1 MSDYTD
7 FTYLDY
13 QYSDAG
19 QRQADSDA
27 IAREF
32 SKYGASYYGNGSE
45 FIVGYDANGGAMVDS
60 DAVRA
65 AARRKAEEAE
75 SSRRA
80 EEALMRLIAKNASA
94 HHASTYL
101 ELDREVVCFPYR
113 GKVSGMQLVH
123 RSGMNCRYA
132 FSPARVGPF
141 PTYMH
146 GLGEISEIR
155 VDKTYPCPFCFAGTP
170 IMDDLEKS
178 DAERVRSVRRA
189 LRTNQWREECYMSG
203 ADSKPSVT
211 NNVQLEESKLFTP
224 YSSYVKTMG
233 ANPDVDG
240 TVAIGSMVSRH
251 RHSDG
256 KRDYLDVR
264 FVCVSKKRPAE
275 QYDNVL
281 MQVSLFRY
289 RKGGSPEDF
298 RKNAKKAVYG
308 DFEKLYS
315 DFHLFTMETAEV
327 REYDG
332 SFLYYLDSAFVLNT
346 LPQIEDGVYMVGL
359 DLGGARMYKDAKW
372 GVYGFFPEP
381 EEENE
386 PDPIEESKTFV
397 PFEKYVEKYHADPS
411 VQKLIILSSEL
422 FRGPDPYEGYCLCGR
437 FLCRYPEKAPDA
449 FEKIPSKVTMRR
461 LKKDIPFETFQRNA
475 AHYTEEDFDEVEDSQ
490 CLVTLRTDR
499 ANCDMREDGSVLC
512 YMDMEYYE
520 LSDPECFEDGIYAIE
535 MEIGGARMH
544 RSAKWGVYAFYGE
557 ERSAPAPA
565 PGGTAP
571 APAPGPADSGR
582 SGARTAEHPDTRD
595 YFEIPVDLERFISLG
610 SDPRVREMRMEYYEV
625 TITPG
630 AVVFHVAV
638 NSRKPLPVGGEMTVW
653 CDCSVTA
660 QQKKLLGKKVW
671 DIVYRGNLPSPL
683 KQAKILPR
691 DDYEYDDAYG
701 YFLEITFMGDE
712 LLRNPIPGYYN
723 VRFSIETAEYLRKG
737 HVLFNRFH
745 VDKLE

>member
-80 EEALMRLIAKNASA
+80 EEALMRLIAQNASA
-94 HHASTYL
+94 HRASTYL

-178 DAERVRSVRRA
+178 DAERVRSIRRA

-203 ADSKPSVT
+203 ADSEPSVT
-211 NNVQLEESKLFTP
+211 DNVQLEESKLFTP
-224 YSSYVKTMG
+224 YSSCVKTMG

-240 TVAIGSMVSRH
+240 TAAIGSMVSRH

-264 FVCVSKKRPAE
+264 FVCVNKKRPAE

-289 RKGGSPEDF
+289 RKGGTLEDF

-308 DFEKLYS
+308 DFEKVYS

-372 GVYGFFPEP
+372 GVY
-381 EEENE
+381 
-386 PDPIEESKTFV
+386 
-397 PFEKYVEKYHADPS
+397 
-411 VQKLIILSSEL
+411 
-422 FRGPDPYEGYCLCGR
+422 
-437 FLCRYPEKAPDA
+437 A
-449 FEKIPSKVTMRR
+449 FCE
-461 LKKDIPFETFQRNA
+461 
-475 AHYTEEDFDEVEDSQ
+475 
-490 CLVTLRTDR
+490 
-499 ANCDMREDGSVLC
+499 
-512 YMDMEYYE
+512 
-520 LSDPECFEDGIYAIE
+520 
-535 MEIGGARMH
+535 
-544 RSAKWGVYAFYGE
+544 E
-557 ERSAPAPA
+557 ERSESSPA
-565 PGGTAP
+565 PGGTTP
-571 APAPGPADSGR
+571 AP
-582 SGARTAEHPDTRD
+582 AEHPDTRD
-595 YFEIPVDLERFISLG
+595 YFEIPVDLERYISLG
-610 SDPRVREMRMEYYEV
+610 SDPRVRGMRMEYYEV
-625 TITPG
+625 TVMPG
-630 AVVFHVAV
+630 AVVFRVAV
-638 NSRKPLPVGGEMTVW
+638 NSREPLPVGGEMTVW
-653 CDCSVTA
+653 CECSVTA
-660 QQKKLLGKKVW
+660 QQKKLLGKKVR

-737 HVLFNRFH
+737 HVLFNRFQ